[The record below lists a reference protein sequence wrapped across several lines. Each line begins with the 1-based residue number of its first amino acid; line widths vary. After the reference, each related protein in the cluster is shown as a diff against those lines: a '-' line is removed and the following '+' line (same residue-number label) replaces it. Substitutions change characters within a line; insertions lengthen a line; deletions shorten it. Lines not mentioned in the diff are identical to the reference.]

1 MSNISKQITRIVGHS
16 KLEID
21 LSKGSIKDVRFNINE
36 DARFFEAFMVGRRYE
51 DVPEIVTRICG
62 TCNANH
68 RMTSIMALES
78 ALGVEVS
85 EQTELLRKLVL
96 YGSLIQSHMLHL
108 YLLVLP
114 DYIGADD
121 LLSSGKNEYIKRLLN
136 LKYCGNR
143 MVQILCGRPIQLVDA
158 VVGGFNVT
166 PSHNKAEELLRIVK
180 ETRADAVES
189 FHLFNGLKLLEI
201 KDTEQSHI
209 SLRNGSEYALT
220 GRTISLNGKENI
232 KVEDYRSKIDES
244 VVPYSTSKRCR
255 IKGRSFYVGARARI
269 RINKEW
275 MSDESKN
282 LVASCESSLDSP
294 MGNIP
299 TKAAE
304 VLHCYDD
311 SIKILEELVSRG
323 IREEKPKVMVRAGE
337 GVGVTESTRGTL
349 IHHYALDEKGF
360 VKYANIITPT
370 TFNCQH
376 IEDTLRRA
384 VPELLGSPDMVFQL
398 ERLIRAYDPCIS
410 CASHFLDLKI
420 RSC

>member
-1 MSNISKQITRIVGHS
+1 MSNISKQISRVVGHS
-16 KLEID
+16 KLEVD
-21 LSKGSIKDVRFNINE
+21 LSEGSVKDVRFNINE
-36 DARFFEAFMVGRRYE
+36 DARFFEAFMLGRRYA

-68 RMTSIMALES
+68 RITSITALEA
-78 ALGVEVS
+78 ALGIEAS

-121 LLSSGKNEYIKRLLN
+121 LLSSGKTEYIKRLLD

-143 MVQILCGRPIQLVDA
+143 MVQILCGRPIQLIDA

-166 PSHNKAEELLRIVK
+166 PSQRKTEELLRLVK

-189 FHLFNGLKLLEI
+189 FHIFNSLKLPEI
-201 KDTEQSHI
+201 KSTEQSHI

-220 GRTISLNGKENI
+220 GRTISLNGNEDFR
-232 KVEDYRSKIDES
+232 VEDYRSKIDES

-255 IKGRSFYVGARARI
+255 IRGRSLFVGARARI
-269 RINKEW
+269 RINGGW
-275 MSDESKN
+275 MSDESKS
-282 LVASCESSLDSP
+282 LAASCKSSLDSP

-299 TKAAE
+299 AKAAE

-311 SIKILEELVSRG
+311 SIKILEELITKGV
-323 IREEKPKVMVRAGE
+323 REEKPKVEVKAGE

-349 IHHYALDEKGF
+349 IHHYALDDKGF
-360 VKYANIITPT
+360 IKYANIITPT

-376 IEDTLRRA
+376 IEDTLRST
-384 VPELLGSPDMVFQL
+384 VPELLGSSDMVFQL

-410 CASHFLDLKI
+410 CSSHFLDLKI